1 MSSFNNKILA
11 IKNANYNTPPQNL
24 PQFQNPFLLLS
35 KNEAYN
41 NWSKTMK
48 DKKKQK
54 NNGNTDKVQ
63 AKTAISKKK
72 KLNLKDEEDLARH
85 AMKEVYESAE
95 NRRDI
100 AGYTLDSSLSTPEHL
115 VYSNGKTVLF
125 GLRGSSSI
133 KDFVAD
139 SEIGLKSFTGW
150 PDSLSETLLNRYKR
164 DEDIYQKIRQKYPN
178 QHITMSGHSLG
189 NTLGMNILK
198 NHPDDKN
205 IKFFGYNGWIHPD
218 YNKDKRAFSTRQEG
232 DLVSTFTPSNKSIGS
247 STGAIA
253 TGAIIGGGA
262 YATIN
267 ARKTNIKKLADLQ
280 DEITRLQNRRDV
292 GLAGQTVDEPASMR
306 AEVADAFPEYTN
318 VASIIEN
325 APDGSVIKG
334 YQNVLEE
341 GHPEM
346 FIKTNDVGIFETF
359 LIDNGFKENV
369 ENYNFDDLIDA
380 VSDFNANINLTNHPE
395 LTDATEASQLGNLD
409 REEFFHNVYV
419 TDGDDGIDEL
429 MDYRNQPN
437 FDAALR
443 PESHT
448 GIMDQ
453 SRITTSEILDDEGTI
468 NLHTFADVTEGISNE
483 EEATMI
489 SSLETLAAEA
499 GVAITSAGIATA
511 LLGVVGVV
519 GASYYLYSHSA
530 KRFKIKNNKFK
541 NKKSN

>member
-1 MSSFNNKILA
+1 
-11 IKNANYNTPPQNL
+11 
-24 PQFQNPFLLLS
+24 
-35 KNEAYN
+35 
-41 NWSKTMK
+41 MK

-63 AKTAISKKK
+63 AKDAISKKK

-85 AMKEVYESAE
+85 AMKEVYESAD

-115 VYSNGKTVLF
+115 VYSNGKSVLF

-267 ARKTNIKKLADLQ
+267 ARKTSIKNLADLQ

-292 GLAGQTVDEPASMR
+292 GLAGQGQSFNGDPASMR
-306 AEVADAFPEYTN
+306 AEVAEAFPEYTN

-334 YQNVLEE
+334 YQNVLDE

-419 TDGDDGIDEL
+419 SDGDDGIDEL
-429 MDYRNQPN
+429 MDYRNKPN

-489 SSLETLAAEA
+489 SSLETLAAQA